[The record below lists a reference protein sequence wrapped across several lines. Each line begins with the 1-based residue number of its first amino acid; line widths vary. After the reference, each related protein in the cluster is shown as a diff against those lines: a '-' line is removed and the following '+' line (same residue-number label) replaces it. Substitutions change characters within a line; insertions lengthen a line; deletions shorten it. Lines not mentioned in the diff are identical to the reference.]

1 MVASSK
7 RTKRTTDG
15 WRGTVQR
22 RDCRDYRTSLR
33 SRCSGWVQRPHGA
46 PSTAQKHSSWESSPG
61 NTPPASS
68 ECSVLSLIDLS
79 SLVTS
84 SALQAQQW
92 TQSRNAKFGK
102 QIKICPP
109 TSLTYIWFAKCWQ
122 VEFFIKQV

>member
-7 RTKRTTDG
+7 RIKHTTDG

-33 SRCSGWVQRPHGA
+33 SRCSGWVLRPHGA
-46 PSTAQKHSSWESSPG
+46 PSTAQKHLSWGSSLD

-68 ECSVLSLIDLS
+68 ECSALSPTDLS
-79 SLVTS
+79 SPVTS
-84 SALQAQQW
+84 SAPQAQQW
-92 TQSRNAKFGK
+92 TRSINAKFGK

-109 TSLTYIWFAKCWQ
+109 TSLTYIWFARSWQ
-122 VEFFIKQV
+122 VEFYM